1 MWNAWLIYAANG
13 SNFLPVQNGCDT
25 LLRRMTTQHEP
36 AQQNRFV
43 GTFLPWLVAAAGLI
57 FYLATLSRWYSLGNL
72 TTAARLTG
80 DLPGA
85 ELYAPL
91 YFLATYPLHWM
102 PAHWAP
108 LALNIFSAVCAAL
121 TLGQL
126 ARSVALLPHDRT
138 HDQRLR
144 EEGEFSLLSIRDAW
158 LPPVM
163 AAAVLGLQ
171 LTIWEGATSGTRELL
186 DLLLAAY
193 IIRCLLEFRIDERD
207 SWLYRAAGVYGLAM
221 TENWV
226 LIGLLPAFVGAMVWI
241 RGISF
246 FNLRFLRWLILCG
259 LAGLLLYLLL
269 PLVYVN
275 SGFQEGT
282 FWQALK
288 VNLKAQKDILSLMI
302 HRAPGNVLLLLAL
315 TSLLPIL
322 LISVKW
328 ASYFGDPSPVGIAL
342 TTGIFHLS
350 HGTLLGAC
358 LWAAFDP
365 AFGPRYKGFGLPSL
379 ILLLIYFG
387 ALSIGYFSGY
397 FLVVFRPLKERTRYV
412 PFWKTALH
420 RLAQVVMWLLL
431 LLVPAGLIY
440 KNLPQIRLSNGA
452 TLRNFAT
459 QLTQNLPAKAVVLS
473 DDPMRLLL
481 AKSWLARDGNPSDR
495 IFLNTQNLLSPNY
508 FNEQQKLHPTEWL
521 GPVDPKKLP
530 QGVDPRTLIT
540 LLLKFSEQR
549 PVYYLHPSFGYYFE
563 YFYPVPHGL
572 VYEMRRTSTNAVA
585 VPPLTDSE
593 IVENETFWSR
603 HADSASELLPF
614 ITEPPTKKLPTF
626 RQKLLKKLHVP
637 FEPSPMAITLGNYY
651 SLALNFWGVQSEVA
665 GRLPEAQRRFE
676 LSLKLNQNNI
686 SARRNLEFNKDLQ
699 AGVPTSVQSPKSLEA
714 DFGKYRDGPQ
724 IMRECGPFDE
734 PTHRF
739 AQGVI
744 FGQTGLNR
752 QAAQQFERI
761 AALVP
766 DYLPSQLW
774 LAQFY
779 VINRFPEKALS
790 LIPKIR
796 AAAEA
801 SADSGVGK
809 FDLLKIEVSALFSA
823 GKSAL
828 AEQKLRELMNE
839 YPKDINLLSLAFQLS
854 TTFKSYT
861 NALRA
866 VDFALELKPDDVGA
880 LVNKG
885 YLSIQV
891 NDHPTAIAAL
901 TTALSYDTNNATAKL
916 NRAIAYL
923 ASDKLQAA
931 QQDYSE
937 LEKLFPN
944 MFQIYYGLGEI
955 AWRNKDTN
963 NAIRNYDL
971 YLANAPAETDE
982 AKTISERL
990 QNLRTAAP

>member
-1 MWNAWLIYAANG
+1 
-13 SNFLPVQNGCDT
+13 
-25 LLRRMTTQHEP
+25 MTTQQEP
-36 AQQNRFV
+36 AQRNQFV
-43 GTFLPWLVAAAGLI
+43 GTILPWLVAISGLV
-57 FYLATLSRWYSLGNL
+57 FYLATMGHWFSLGNL
-72 TTAARLTG
+72 STAARLTG
-80 DLPGA
+80 EMPVP

-91 YFLATYPLHWM
+91 YFLATYPLHWL
-102 PAHWAP
+102 PAHWVP
-108 LALNIFSAVCAAL
+108 LALNIFSAICAAL

-144 EEGEFSLLSIRDAW
+144 EEGEFSLLSIRNAW
-158 LPPVM
+158 LPPVL

-171 LTIWEGATSGTRELL
+171 LTIWEGATSGTRELI
-186 DLLLAAY
+186 DLLLVAY
-193 IIRCLLEFRIDERD
+193 VIRCLLEFRISERD
-207 SWLYRAAGVYGLAM
+207 SWLYRAAVVYGLAM

-226 LIGLLPAFVGAMVWI
+226 MIGLLPAFIGAMVWI

-275 SGFQEGT
+275 SEFQDGT

-288 VNLKAQKDILSLMI
+288 MNLKAQKDILSLMF

-322 LISVKW
+322 LISIKW

-350 HGTLLGAC
+350 HGALLGAC

-365 AFGPRYKGFGLPSL
+365 AFGPRFKGFGLPAL
-379 ILLLIYFG
+379 ILLLIYAG

-397 FLVVFRPLKERTRYV
+397 FLVVFRPLKERSRYI
-412 PFWKTALH
+412 PIWKTALH
-420 RLAQVVMWLLL
+420 RGAQAIMWLLL

-440 KNLPQIRLSNGA
+440 KNWPRINLSNGA
-452 TLRNFAT
+452 TLPNFAT
-459 QLTQNLPAKAVVLS
+459 QLTESLPDRAVVLS

-481 AKSWLARDGNPSDR
+481 AKSWLARAGKTSDH
-495 IFLNTQNLLSPNY
+495 IFLNTKLLPY
-508 FNEQQKLHPTEWL
+508 PTFFNVQQKLHPAEWL
-521 GPVDPKKLP
+521 APVDPKKLP
-530 QGVDPRTLIT
+530 QGVDPRTLIS
-540 LLLKFSEQR
+540 LLIKLSEQR
-549 PVYYLHPSFGYYFE
+549 PVYYLNPSFGYYFE
-563 YFYPVPHGL
+563 YFYPVPHGIA
-572 VYEMRRTSTNAVA
+572 YELRRCSTNEVA
-585 VPPLTDSE
+585 LPPMTEADLAR
-593 IVENETFWSR
+593 NETFWGGEAEPLRRLVS
-603 HADSASELLPF
+603 F
-614 ITEPPTKKLPTF
+614 ITEPPTKAHLTF
-626 RQKLLKKLHVP
+626 RQTLMKKLHIP
-637 FEPSPMAITLGNYY
+637 FEPSPLATTLGNYY
-651 SLALNFWGVQSEVA
+651 SLTLNVWGGLAQVA
-665 GRLPEAQRRFE
+665 GQLPEAQQHFE
-676 LSLKLNQNNI
+676 LSLKLNPNNI

-699 AGVPTSVQSPKSLEA
+699 AGIPPVVQSPKSLEA
-714 DFGKYRDGPQ
+714 DFVKYRDGPQ
-724 IMRECGPFDE
+724 ILQECGPFDE

-752 QAAQQFERI
+752 QAAVQFERI
-761 AALVP
+761 LALVP

-779 VINRFPEKALS
+779 VLNRFPEKALE

-801 SADSGVGK
+801 SADPGVGK
-809 FDLLKIEVSALFSA
+809 FDLLKVEVTALFSA
-823 GKSAL
+823 GQTA
-828 AEQKLRELMNE
+828 AADQKLRQLMDQ
-839 YPKDINLLSLAFQLS
+839 YPKDLNLLSLVFQIS
-854 TTFKSYT
+854 TSFKSYT
-861 NALRA
+861 NALHA
-866 VDFALELKPDDVGA
+866 VDLALELKPDDVGA

-885 YLSIQV
+885 YLSIQIS
-891 NDHPTAIAAL
+891 DHPTAIRAL

-923 ASDKLQAA
+923 ASDKLEEA
-931 QQDYSE
+931 QRDYAE
-937 LEKLFPN
+937 MEKLFPSV
-944 MFQIYYGLGEI
+944 FQIYYGLGEI
-955 AWRNKDTN
+955 AWRNQDTN
-963 NAIRNYDL
+963 NAIRYYDL

-982 AKTISERL
+982 AKTIGDRL
-990 QNLRTAAP
+990 LKLRTAAP